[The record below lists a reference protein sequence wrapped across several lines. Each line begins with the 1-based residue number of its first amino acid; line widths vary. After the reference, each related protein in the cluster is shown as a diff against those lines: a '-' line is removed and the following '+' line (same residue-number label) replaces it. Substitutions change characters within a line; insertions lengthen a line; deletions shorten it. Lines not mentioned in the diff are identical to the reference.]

1 VIIAGAAAP
10 IGGVM
15 LRIYKTVRTETPEVE
30 SVTCNKCGKPIKKES
45 YGYWDTF
52 ISVDKRWAYGTEWDG
67 ETHSF
72 DLCEHCYRE
81 LIAQFAVP
89 VTRSE

>member
-1 VIIAGAAAP
+1 VIIAGANRP
-10 IGGVM
+10 TGGVV
-15 LRIYKTVRTETPEVE
+15 LKTYKTVQTETQEVD
-30 SVTCNKCGKPIKKES
+30 SITCNKCGKPINN
-45 YGYWDTF
+45 YWDTF
-52 ISVDKRWAYGTEWDG
+52 VSVEKQWAYGTQWDG

-81 LIAQFAVP
+81 LIAQFTIA

>member
-1 VIIAGAAAP
+1 
-10 IGGVM
+10 M
-15 LRIYKTVRTETPEVE
+15 RIYNTVQTETQEVE
-30 SVTCNKCGKPIKKES
+30 SVTCNKCGKPIKKEP

-52 ISVDKRWAYGTEWDG
+52 ISVEKTWAYGTEWDG